1 RVVRHHG
8 HDPFPHRRST
18 PASDVVLDESGIA
31 CRRVEYLAEV
41 LEEHPDEE
49 HAEHDAQDGEDDCGL
64 DGGER
69 RHLSIRRWSLHWL
82 VPGDTMPA
90 GVSPPGG
97 FTTRLRA
104 DSLGTSRVVDRA
116 ARNDM
121 ALKARIEIESRG
133 RTFASGLLLDIVAAL
148 RETSRGDLVAIVGD
162 DP

>member
-1 RVVRHHG
+1 
-8 HDPFPHRRST
+8 
-18 PASDVVLDESGIA
+18 
-31 CRRVEYLAEV
+31 
-41 LEEHPDEE
+41 
-49 HAEHDAQDGEDDCGL
+49 
-64 DGGER
+64 
-69 RHLSIRRWSLHWL
+69 
-82 VPGDTMPA
+82 DTMPA

-162 DP
+162 DPALGRDLETWSRLTRNPIVAFTSENGRTRWVFRHGDPPGEEEAARPLGERLWLYT